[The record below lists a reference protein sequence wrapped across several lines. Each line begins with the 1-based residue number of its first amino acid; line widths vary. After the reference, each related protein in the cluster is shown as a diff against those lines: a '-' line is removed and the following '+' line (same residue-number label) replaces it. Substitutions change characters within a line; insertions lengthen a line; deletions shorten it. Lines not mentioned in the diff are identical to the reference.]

1 MMVDFLRRD
10 INNRLRTI
18 TISIIHHV
26 FQVNWRIYGAALVF
40 LYKED
45 LLFFGKQSHPC
56 VSKWTTY
63 LLIIASILDSQL
75 KSLYIWFSSFSSAH
89 VGLFFFFEFLGLMRR
104 RTYYFKYSKMLNTQ
118 MTWNHEWYANT
129 GALVSQYACI
139 FLEMGKKRIGIPLL
153 QKLQKRWS
161 VKL

>member
-1 MMVDFLRRD
+1 MMVDFLRRE

-63 LLIIASILDSQL
+63 LLIIASILGNQL
-75 KSLYIWFSSFSSAH
+75 KSLYTYLIFIIFKCACWGGFFWIFGTYEEAYLLIQIFKNVKYPNDMKSWKICKYSSFSQSVCMH
-89 VGLFFFFEFLGLMRR
+89 ILRNGEKKNRYSFTPKTSKEMVG
-104 RTYYFKYSKMLNTQ
+104 
-118 MTWNHEWYANT
+118 
-129 GALVSQYACI
+129 
-139 FLEMGKKRIGIPLL
+139 
-153 QKLQKRWS
+153 
-161 VKL
+161 

>member
-63 LLIIASILDSQL
+63 LLIIASILGNQL

-89 VGLFFFFEFLGLMRR
+89 VGVFFFWIFG
-104 RTYYFKYSKMLNTQ
+104 TYEEAYLLIQIFKNVKYPNDMKSWMICKYSSF
-118 MTWNHEWYANT
+118 
-129 GALVSQYACI
+129 SQSVCMHILRNGEKKNRYS
-139 FLEMGKKRIGIPLL
+139 FTPKTSKEMVG
-153 QKLQKRWS
+153 
-161 VKL
+161 